1 MDTDLLLIV
10 PISVSRFLFSFVAF
24 KIISYFFFV
33 ISDTA
38 RTNYISSNSGN
49 PNELMMAAAV
59 PGTPDG
65 RFQHLQQPMPSLNM
79 PRNLSESSLLLTGRI
94 ASPRDPLDV
103 SNHGGFDQL
112 NTGLHDQNKILS
124 PRIGDYTIAR
134 STSST
139 SMQLPVGS
147 PPTMFTTAGNK
158 TTTTPNPSTLSTK
171 KVPVIPLLNLGKVP
185 ENQPLTDFSNNPANN
200 SGSMKYSTG
209 GNQQQQNLG
218 LSMPNPPGSGPAQV
232 NATGWFSPAESIYT
246 PASNNN
252 SVYNELVHPSSS
264 SARGSVMPLSFQTLN
279 VHNSQATPRDALSPL
294 TGRTEN
300 SDVGVE
306 DKNPL
311 SSVDID
317 LRPAAPSFTPASNV
331 NTNNSSNNYA
341 FNMNAAAN
349 PFTTSNIPQ
358 TQQMNSFSAANNN
371 PFSNTDISGQG
382 NATNGPPA
390 ASSVNLPLS
399 NYQIKKEPNANV
411 NMNAYSGG
419 NNTGNPNYNNP
430 GSNASGWLSP
440 HQQQQ
445 QPQQSYPQS
454 QQFNQ
459 SNYKNNYNN
468 YNANTF
474 NQGGGGY
481 NSARKKNSNYTP
493 REFAT
498 MNSSRS
504 DYNSSEP
511 NSSRVSFNTNS
522 YNFELQQPAGYLP
535 TTGGSSASGMNF
547 MSPRQAQLL
556 QQQQLQLQQQQQ
568 QQQNQYGYNVYA
580 PQTQQS
586 YGNSNNN
593 PNPNY
598 NSNGFYNQQQQY
610 YPSNNT
616 NNNNNNNNSPN
627 FNINS
632 IANANNTNS
641 GNLLNTPQQ
650 LQQQLNQNA
659 LSYQQQQQQ
668 LQQQQ
673 SQSSQQ
679 QFQYPRQNQQQQ
691 QQQQQ
696 GWKQF

>member
-1 MDTDLLLIV
+1 
-10 PISVSRFLFSFVAF
+10 
-24 KIISYFFFV
+24 
-33 ISDTA
+33 
-38 RTNYISSNSGN
+38 
-49 PNELMMAAAV
+49 MMAAAV
-59 PGTPDG
+59 TPDG
-65 RFQHLQQPMPSLNM
+65 RFQQFPQQQQQQPMPSLNM
-79 PRNLSESSLLLTGRI
+79 PRNLSESSLLLTARI

-112 NTGLHDQNKILS
+112 NTGLHDQNNSSKILS

-134 STSST
+134 STSSA
-139 SMQLPVGS
+139 SMQFPVGS

-158 TTTTPNPSTLSTK
+158 TTTPNPSTLSTK

-185 ENQPLTDFSNNPANN
+185 ENQPLTDFNNPAN
-200 SGSMKYSTG
+200 SGTMKFSTG
-209 GNQQQQNLG
+209 GNQQQNLG

-246 PASNNN
+246 NASNN

-331 NTNNSSNNYA
+331 GNVNVNNASSNYG
-341 FNMNAAAN
+341 FSMNASAN

-358 TQQMNSFSAANNN
+358 TQMNSFSTANNN
-371 PFSNTDISGQG
+371 PFSNTDISSQG
-382 NATNGPPA
+382 NITNAPA

-399 NYQIKKEPNANV
+399 NYQIKKEPNLIANV
-411 NMNAYSGG
+411 NAYSGG
-419 NNTGNPNYNNP
+419 NTGNPNYNNP
-430 GSNASGWLSP
+430 GSNASGWMSP

-445 QPQQSYPQS
+445 QQPYQQS

-459 SNYKNNYNN
+459 SNYKSNNNYNN

-481 NSARKKNSNYTP
+481 NSARKKNSTYTP

-511 NSSRVSFNTNS
+511 NSSRVSFNANTS
-522 YNFELQQPAGYLP
+522 TYNFEQQQPQAGGYLP
-535 TTGGSSASGMNF
+535 TTGGSSGSGMNF
-547 MSPRQAQLL
+547 MSPRQTQLL

-568 QQQNQYGYNVYA
+568 SQYGYNVYA

-586 YGNSNNN
+586 YANNN
-593 PNPNY
+593 SNPNY
-598 NSNGFYNQQQQY
+598 NSNAFYNQQQSSQQY

-616 NNNNNNNNSPN
+616 SNNNNNNSPN

-632 IANANNTNS
+632 ITTNS
-641 GNLLNTPQQ
+641 GNSLTTQQ

-659 LSYQQQQQQ
+659 LSYQQQQQ
-668 LQQQQ
+668 LLQQQ

-679 QFQYPRQNQQQQ
+679 QHQYPRQNQQQQ